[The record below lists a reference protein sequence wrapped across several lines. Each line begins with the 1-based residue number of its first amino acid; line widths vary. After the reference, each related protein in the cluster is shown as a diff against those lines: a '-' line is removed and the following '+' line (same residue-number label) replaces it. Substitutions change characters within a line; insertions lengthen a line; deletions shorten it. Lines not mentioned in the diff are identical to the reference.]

1 MAEPRI
7 PEIPLPRPFLRV
19 VNEAPVTKEDLERVR
34 KSMQQTIDNLQA
46 ELKREQELNK
56 KLLKSAEVL
65 QEILSAP
72 DFKALS
78 LKSHPATEVATTETP
93 GMAQIDEP
101 PVEYVEVQ
109 EIELTDTEVKK
120 MESSDPARKKED
132 DD

>member
-19 VNEAPVTKEDLERVR
+19 ITETPVTKEDLERVR
-34 KSMQQTIDNLQA
+34 KSMQQAIDTLQA

-65 QEILSAP
+65 QEILTSP

-78 LKSHPATEVATTETP
+78 LKSPPQVIAAEKP
-93 GMAQIDEP
+93 GVAQIDEP
-101 PVEYVEVQ
+101 PVEYTEVQ
-109 EIELTDTEVKK
+109 EIELTDEMLNKLKSSENARPKK
-120 MESSDPARKKED
+120 DED
-132 DD
+132 